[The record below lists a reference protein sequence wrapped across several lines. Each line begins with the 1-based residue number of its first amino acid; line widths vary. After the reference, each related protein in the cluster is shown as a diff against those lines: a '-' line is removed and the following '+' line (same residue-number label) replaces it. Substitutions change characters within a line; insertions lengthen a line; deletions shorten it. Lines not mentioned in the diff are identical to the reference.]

1 MYITKNEN
9 EISYSIWKSIF
20 VVVIFVHYFFLKEEE
35 EKRNLYVFFSLNT
48 RHSIEMN
55 HTFIMNIEDK
65 LKNEM
70 GWIDGTSGRVAG

>member
-1 MYITKNEN
+1 M
-9 EISYSIWKSIF
+9 
-20 VVVIFVHYFFLKEEE
+20 
-35 EKRNLYVFFSLNT
+35 FFSLNT

>member
-1 MYITKNEN
+1 MWLLFLFI
-9 EISYSIWKSIF
+9 I
-20 VVVIFVHYFFLKEEE
+20 FLKEEE